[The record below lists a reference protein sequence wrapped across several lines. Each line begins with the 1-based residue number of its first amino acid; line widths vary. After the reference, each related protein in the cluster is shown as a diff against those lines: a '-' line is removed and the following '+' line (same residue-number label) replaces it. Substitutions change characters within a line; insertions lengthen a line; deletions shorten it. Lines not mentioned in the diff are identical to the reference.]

1 MWLEKFWYE
10 SSDTEMHEVGLQGLE
25 SREGVDFL
33 AKQKNMLD
41 ELSGEVA
48 TLDFLNNK
56 EFNYVWLNW
65 DIDQDLLRGEF
76 DPKVGEY
83 EFIA

>member
-1 MWLEKFWYE
+1 
-10 SSDTEMHEVGLQGLE
+10 MHEVGLQGLE

-56 EFNYVWLNW
+56 EFNYV
-65 DIDQDLLRGEF
+65 
-76 DPKVGEY
+76 
-83 EFIA
+83 